1 MGAMD
6 VRDAIQTVRRHVLH
20 AAPDVHL
27 PAMDVIRPVPDNVPV
42 AEDVLHHA
50 LQTAHQTAGPHVAAS
65 AMAPHRRQ

>member
-6 VRDAIQTVRRHVLH
+6 VQDAIQTVRRHVLH

-42 AEDVLHHA
+42 AEGALHHA
-50 LQTAHQTAGPHVAAS
+50 LQTAHQTAVPHAEAS
-65 AMAPHRRQ
+65 AMVLHQHQ

>member
-50 LQTAHQTAGPHVAAS
+50 LQTVHQTAAPHAEAS
-65 AMAPHRRQ
+65 AMALHRRQ